1 MLKCDM
7 KKFSSKIIVKVK
19 PTSCDSRCSML
30 KDAIDKFMDVPNLTC
45 LVGTYYLLT
54 FDANNEVE
62 ALNTVEKI
70 AKELLTNDNNEVY
83 EIKSLQEVY
92 EEIE

>member
-1 MLKCDM
+1 M

-19 PTSCDSRCSML
+19 PPSCDKRCTML
-30 KDAIDKFMDVPNLTC
+30 KDAIDKFMNVANLTC
-45 LVGTYYLLT
+45 QVGTYYLLT
-54 FDANNEVE
+54 FEANNEVE

-70 AKELLTNDNNEVY
+70 ARDLLTNDINEVY
-83 EIKSLQEVY
+83 EIKSLEEVY